1 MNSPAQQIKERLSIV
16 DVVSSYIKLE
26 KAGVNFKA
34 RCPFHNEKTPS
45 FVVSP
50 ARGSYHCFGCNKGGD
65 IFSFVQEIEGDDF
78 RAVLEKLAD
87 RAGIQLKSVNP
98 KERSE
103 QNALYGA
110 VEAAAK
116 FFEFHRGKNKAVEE
130 YLRKR
135 GLTDET
141 IKKWRIGYAPNDW
154 RQLLFFLTGKGFSED
169 VLAKAGLIIKSEK
182 GYYDRFRNRVMFPI
196 ADSQGRIVGFS
207 GRIFDVAGASPEG
220 TAKYVNSPETALYN
234 KSKIL
239 FGYDKAKHSIMQKDF
254 CVMVEGQ
261 MDLIMAHQAGTTNA
275 VAVSGTALTEEH
287 ISLIKRFT
295 DNLLLS
301 FDADDAGFAASER
314 GVKMALASGMDV
326 KIVKING
333 NKDPAD
339 AILADE
345 KEWHKALTEATHII
359 PFYLNALAAK
369 NLDEREFKK
378 EVSKKVLP
386 FVAEI
391 KNKIDQAH
399 FIREISSRINAPEE
413 AIREEMSNYL
423 KEKEKEQRKIFTA
436 AVEKKGLLGGS
447 LASEKMKDI
456 IENKFFGIILW
467 QENLSPQILEIDN
480 VKKEYFR
487 IAGKDIGTELKAI
500 PDRKREDMALY
511 SEVYYGGHE
520 NMQSEIEEL
529 LASLEKEILQERYE
543 KSISDLKKAEKEG
556 NNDLISKILK
566 ECQDIQNRIHEIKN
580 SRFLEK

>member
-26 KAGVNFKA
+26 KAGANFKA

-65 IFSFVQEIEGDDF
+65 IFSFVEEIEGDDF
-78 RAVLEKLAD
+78 RTVLEKLAD
-87 RAGIQLKSVNP
+87 RAGIQLKSVDP

-103 QNALYGA
+103 QNALYAA
-110 VEAAAK
+110 VEAATK
-116 FFEFHRGKNKAVEE
+116 FFEFHLGKNAAVQE

-135 GLTDET
+135 GLKDQT
-141 IKKWRIGYAPNDW
+141 IKTWRIGYAPNDW
-154 RQLLFFLTGKGFSED
+154 RQLLFFLKEKGFAEE

-196 ADSQGRIVGFS
+196 ADNQGRIVGFS
-207 GRIFDVAGASPEG
+207 GRIFDVAGAPPEG
-220 TAKYVNSPETALYN
+220 TAKYVNSPETPLYN
-234 KSKIL
+234 KSRIL
-239 FGYDKAKHSIMQKDF
+239 FGYDKAKHAIMQNDS

-287 ISLIKRFT
+287 IGLIKRFT

-301 FDADDAGFAASER
+301 FDADDAGFKASER

-326 KIVKING
+326 KIVKISG

-345 KEWHKALTEATHII
+345 KEWHKALAEATHII
-359 PFYLNALAAK
+359 PFYLNALESK
-369 NLDEREFKK
+369 DLGEREFKK
-378 EVSKKVLP
+378 EVSVKVLP
-386 FVAEI
+386 YVAEI

-413 AIREEMSNYL
+413 AIREEISNYL
-423 KEKEKEQRKIFTA
+423 KEKEKEEKKIFTA
-436 AVEKKGLLGGS
+436 AVKKDMTADLLSSG
-447 LASEKMKDI
+447 KMKDA

-467 QENLSPQILEIDN
+467 QENLSPRSLEIDTA
-480 VKKEYFR
+480 KKEYQR
-487 IAGKDIGTELKAI
+487 IAGCDVDLKLKEI
-500 PDRKREDMALY
+500 PEKQREDMALY
-511 SEVYYGGHE
+511 SEVHYGGHE
-520 NMQSEIEEL
+520 NMASEIEEL

-543 KSISDLKKAEKEG
+543 KSNNDLKKAEKEG
-556 NNDLISKILK
+556 NGDLISEILK
-566 ECQDIQNRIHEIKN
+566 ECQDIQKRIHEIKN